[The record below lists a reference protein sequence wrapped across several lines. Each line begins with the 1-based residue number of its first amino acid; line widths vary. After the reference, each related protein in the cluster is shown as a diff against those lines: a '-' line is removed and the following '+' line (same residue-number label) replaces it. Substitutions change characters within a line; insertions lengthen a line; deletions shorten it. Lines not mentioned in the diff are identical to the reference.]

1 MSERWVLQFCHCH
14 YGPFLDVARQYAAL
28 FTGGPTKVMTVF
40 LTGEDTPE
48 ARQGAASD
56 EVLFMSFRSA
66 DIRGLKL
73 KAIRQLRAILASRPF
88 ELIIAHRFK
97 PLYIACLAGGK
108 LPVVGVHH
116 AFGDYDRAPRRWLAK
131 SFRSRLLLL
140 GVSNAVRDDIR
151 RQLPDWPAGRIQT
164 LYNRIDVDTV
174 RGELLPRAAARQAL
188 QLPAEAWVVGNV
200 GRLHPDKDQATLIR
214 GFALARDRLPAGAC
228 LAIMGSGELADD
240 LQGLARQLGVAEQV
254 RFLGQ
259 VPAARRYF
267 RAFDLFALSSD
278 HEPFGMVLLEAMAA
292 ELPILCSDCGGG
304 KEVVGDPAALFPL
317 GDAAAL
323 ADRLVAQANSTQE
336 AAALDRLRSLFSDE
350 AARRNW
356 TGILAAAA
364 LPALAPA

>member
-1 MSERWVLQFCHCH
+1 MGERWVLQFCHCH

-28 FTGGPTKVMTVF
+28 FAGSRYKVMTVF
-40 LTGEDTPE
+40 LTGEDTLE

-56 EVLFMSFRSA
+56 EVLFLNQRSA

-97 PLYIACLAGGK
+97 PLFIACLASRT

-116 AFGDYDRAPRRWLAK
+116 AFGDYGRAPRRWLAK
-131 SFRSRLLLL
+131 AFRQRLLLL

-151 RQLPDWPAGRIQT
+151 RRLPDWPPERIQT

-174 RGELLPRAAARQAL
+174 RGELLPREAARAVL
-188 QLPAEAWVVGNV
+188 QLPADAWIVGNV

-228 LAIMGSGELADD
+228 LAIMGSGELANE
-240 LQGLARQLGVAEQV
+240 LQRLAIELGVAEQV

-292 ELPILCSDCGGG
+292 DLPLLCSDCGGG
-304 KEVVGDPAALFPL
+304 KEVVGDPTALFPL

-323 ADRLVAQANSTQE
+323 ADRLVDQASRAREGANPE
-336 AAALDRLRSLFSDE
+336 RLRVLFSDE

-356 TGILAAAA
+356 AGILAAAG
-364 LPALAPA
+364 LPALVPA